1 MCGIA
6 GIHRPGG
13 LHRHDTLAIGA
24 MTRALVH
31 RGPDDEGVW
40 MDGDAGV
47 ALGHRRLSILDLSP
61 LGHQPMVSACGRWVV
76 SYNGEIYD
84 HAALRGVLEAAGHR
98 FRGRSDTE
106 VLVAAIAEWGV
117 RGAVERCNGMFAL
130 AAWDRAERVLWLARD
145 RAGEKPLYYGW
156 AGGVFLFGSELRV
169 LRAHPDFDAEVDR
182 DALALLLR
190 RRCVPSPRSIYRSIR
205 KLPPGT
211 VLAVRGRT
219 EAEPEAYWDP
229 SPLAEAAARDPF
241 RGPEEEAIERLDTLA
256 RDAVRIRM
264 EADVPLGAFLSG
276 GVDSSLVVAMM
287 QAQSARPVRTFTM
300 GFHEE
305 RYDEARHARA
315 VADHLGTDHTELYV
329 TPRDA
334 LDVVPRIA
342 GIYDE
347 PFADASQIPTTLV
360 AALARRHVTVALSGD
375 GGDELF
381 GGYDHYRWAPALWR
395 AIRWVPGPLRRAA
408 GVLRA
413 VPEERWD
420 TLLRPLAG
428 RTGRRSPGARV
439 HQLAEVLPS
448 RDASE
453 AFGWCVSDWRGG
465 AAAAVIGA
473 APDADRQADPWP
485 RLRHLGERMMLRD
498 FATTLPDDMLA
509 KVDRA
514 TMAVG
519 LEGRMP
525 LLDPRIAEFAW
536 RLPMEMKI
544 RGREGKHVLRR
555 LLYRYVPR
563 TLVERPKMGFCTPV
577 DAWLRGPLRDWA
589 ESLLDERRLRQDGY
603 FDPRP
608 VRRRWDEHV
617 SAARDWPNDLWSVLM
632 FQAWL
637 DHSRTPSAEPT
648 GASLVGREGRGEP
661 MAAASVA

>member
-6 GIHRPGG
+6 GIYRPGG
-13 LHRHDTLAIGA
+13 LRRHDAPAATA
-24 MTRALVH
+24 MTRALAH

-40 MDGDAGV
+40 MDGEAGI

-61 LGHQPMVSACGRWVV
+61 LGHQPMASACGRWVV

-84 HAALRGVLEAAGHR
+84 HVALRGVLERAGHR

-106 VLVAAIAEWGV
+106 VLVAAIAAWGV

-145 RAGEKPLYYGW
+145 RAGEKPLYCGW
-156 AGGVFLFGSELRV
+156 AGDAFLFGSEPGA
-169 LRAHPDFDAEVDR
+169 LRAHPEFRADVDR
-182 DALALLLR
+182 DALALYLR
-190 RRCVPSPRSIYRSIR
+190 RKCVPAPRSIYLGIR

-219 EAEPEAYWDP
+219 EAEPVAYWDP
-229 SPLAEAAARDPF
+229 ASLAEAAARDPF
-241 RGPEEEAIERLDTLA
+241 RGSEDDAVAGLDALA

-287 QAQSARPVRTFTM
+287 QAQSARPVRTFTI

-305 RYDEARHARA
+305 RYNEARHAGA
-315 VADHLGTDHTELYV
+315 VAEHLGTDHTELYV

-334 LDVVPRIA
+334 LDVVPRIPE
-342 GIYDE
+342 IYHE

-375 GGDELF
+375 GADELF
-381 GGYDHYRWAPALWR
+381 GGYDHYRRAHALWR
-395 AIRWVPGPLRRAA
+395 SIRWVPRPLRRAA
-408 GVLRA
+408 TLLRA
-413 VPEERWD
+413 VPAERWD
-420 TLLRPLAG
+420 AVLRPLA
-428 RTGRRSPGARV
+428 GRRSPGARL
-439 HQLAEVLPS
+439 HRLAEVLPS
-448 RDASE
+448 GTAAE
-453 AFGWCVSDWRGG
+453 AFDSLVTDWRGG
-465 AAAAVIGA
+465 AAAAAVLGA

-485 RLRHLGERMMLRD
+485 RLRDVRERMMLRD

-514 TMAVG
+514 TMAVS

-525 LLDPRIAEFAW
+525 LLDPRIAQFAW
-536 RLPMEMKI
+536 RLPAGMKV
-544 RGREGKHVLRR
+544 GGGEGKRVLRR

-563 TLVERPKMGFCTPV
+563 ALVERPKMGFCTPV

-589 ESLLDERRLRQDGY
+589 ESLLDERRLREDGY
-603 FDPRP
+603 FNPRP
-608 VRRRWDEHV
+608 IRRRWAEH
-617 SAARDWPNDLWSVLM
+617 ARGARDRSAELWSVLM

-637 DHSRTPSAEPT
+637 DHSRLPSGATAAPRAEPL
-648 GASLVGREGRGEP
+648 AAVAP
-661 MAAASVA
+661 MA